1 MRLPCSRCTVSFK
14 RRAPFSVFD
23 KLLAF
28 ASANALIPAAAEVFE
43 SAFVEL
49 VAPITTANHVRDD
62 FPNP

>member
-1 MRLPCSRCTVSFK
+1 
-14 RRAPFSVFD
+14 VFD